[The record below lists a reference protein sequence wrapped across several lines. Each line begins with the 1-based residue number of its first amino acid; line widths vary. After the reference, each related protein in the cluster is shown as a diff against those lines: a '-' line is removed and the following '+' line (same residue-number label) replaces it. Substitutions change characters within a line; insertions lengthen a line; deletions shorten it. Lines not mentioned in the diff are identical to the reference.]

1 MTAAKCK
8 SCKRELRCSCG
19 ALVKEKDGL
28 PERRRWAADLIHRYF
43 EEVLKSGGHG

>member
-19 ALVKEKDGL
+19 ALVKEKDGWF
-28 PERRRWAADLIHRYF
+28 RRLF
-43 EEVLKSGGHG
+43 NG